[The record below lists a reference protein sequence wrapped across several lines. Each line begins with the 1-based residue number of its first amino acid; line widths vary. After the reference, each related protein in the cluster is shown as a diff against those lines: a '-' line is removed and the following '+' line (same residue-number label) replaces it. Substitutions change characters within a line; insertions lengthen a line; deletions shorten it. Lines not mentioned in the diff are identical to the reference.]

1 MNAIDALKQVKCARR
16 FQQFPRQQAMFVL
29 INGNKKESSTVDDES
44 NFPFFNHC
52 RIFSLLKRMPK
63 MRDCEKR
70 IQKGTKLGAGTIE
83 LVSLICLE
91 KGVLRTHS
99 IRKNARDYFEEK
111 D

>member
-1 MNAIDALKQVKCARR
+1 MAN
-16 FQQFPRQQAMFVL
+16 
-29 INGNKKESSTVDDES
+29 KESSAANDES
-44 NFPFFNHC
+44 NFLFFTDC

-70 IQKGTKLGAGTIE
+70 RQKDTKLGAGTAE

-91 KGVLRTHS
+91 KGVHQTHS
-99 IRKNARDYFEEK
+99 IRKNARDYFEGK

>member
-1 MNAIDALKQVKCARR
+1 MNAIDALKQLLKCARR
-16 FQQFPRQQAMFVL
+16 FQQLPRQQAMFVL
-29 INGNKKESSTVDDES
+29 INDKKESSTVDDES

-99 IRKNARDYFEEK
+99 IRKNAKDYFEGK